1 MMVIDNPDDYP
12 GVGAEKISTQG
23 TQWVDHWD
31 YLMLKVGKQF
41 DFTFKIVDMLF
52 KWCQVKVT
60 HANTNVYA
68 QPFGGPG
75 GATVTRGPLPSLPPA
90 PGTAISLGGVRPPG
104 GAAPPGGVEPSGST
118 LARVGSFAPE
128 LPPRPQRKIRGCLTV
143 GNRRR
148 PHKLGQVVNSQDI
161 KS

>member
-1 MMVIDNPDDYP
+1 M
-12 GVGAEKISTQG
+12 
-23 TQWVDHWD
+23 
-31 YLMLKVGKQF
+31 
-41 DFTFKIVDMLF
+41 
-52 KWCQVKVT
+52 VT

-75 GATVTRGPLPSLPPA
+75 GATLTRGPLPSLPPV
-90 PGTAISLGGVRPPG
+90 PGTAISLAGVR
-104 GAAPPGGVEPSGST
+104 PPGGVEPSGST